1 MKYNGKISLK
11 DYEIL
16 LNIFKRKGYKTV
28 KYDSVEKKSKHLI
41 LRHDID
47 ILPEDTIDVCDI
59 EKKIGYKAYYFFMSN
74 SEIYNLNSPKLKAII
89 NYLCKSGHEI
99 GLHFNSN
106 KKFKNKETL
115 DNHVNLECKI
125 MEHILNIKINIVS
138 FHRPINNLLN
148 YKYRVAK
155 KLHTYMPQFFS
166 NIGYCSDSRGE
177 WRFGDPTKQ
186 KEFMEETAIQLLTHA
201 EWWNGRKD
209 LGLND
214 KIKKI
219 IKKLEK
225 NNLVYLKNNLTN
237 FSIKKVLK
245 NRN

>member
-1 MKYNGKISLK
+1 
-11 DYEIL
+11 
-16 LNIFKRKGYKTV
+16 
-28 KYDSVEKKSKHLI
+28 
-41 LRHDID
+41 
-47 ILPEDTIDVCDI
+47 
-59 EKKIGYKAYYFFMSN
+59 
-74 SEIYNLNSPKLKAII
+74 
-89 NYLCKSGHEI
+89 
-99 GLHFNSN
+99 
-106 KKFKNKETL
+106 
-115 DNHVNLECKI
+115 
-125 MEHILNIKINIVS
+125 
-138 FHRPINNLLN
+138 LN